1 MTKTP
6 FNQRFRLTKSKPI
19 SNDFP
24 KTAQIALAYL
34 IESLASR
41 EYQNFRFKQK
51 VTTELLRSGRQ
62 HNADENQFESFL
74 DFILFLL
81 GDMKWEQIYIFCER
95 VYDTLLAPSGTHIY
109 YGNPDDPEIEWRED
123 ESLAEIQEYFTNE
136 VNTILLEENLTY
148 HLVNGQFQR
157 RGRAQTQKSLQR
169 VGTVLSNPALAN
181 VLTHYNKA
189 REFFDEFPEPDAKN
203 CIKEAL
209 CALEACLEILSK
221 KPASKDF
228 TKVVKQ
234 LEGNDD
240 GQIPQPI
247 AQGMIKLHAYR
258 GSGQG
263 VAHAALQGSK
273 VSEVE
278 AELVLSLVASYI
290 TYLVDLLLLPEEDIP
305 F

>member
-6 FNQRFRLTKSKPI
+6 FNQRFGLAESKPI

-24 KTAQIALAYL
+24 KTAQIALTYL

-41 EYQNFRFKQK
+41 EYQNFKFKQK
-51 VTTELLRSGRQ
+51 VTTELFRSGRQ
-62 HNADENQFESFL
+62 HDADENQFGSFL
-74 DFILFLL
+74 DFVLSLL

-95 VYDTLLAPSGTHIY
+95 IYDTLLAPAGTTSY
-109 YGNPDDPEIEWRED
+109 YGNPNDPEINWEEN
-123 ESLAEIQEYFTNE
+123 ESLSEIQEYFTNE
-136 VNTILLEENLTY
+136 VNTILVEENLTY
-148 HLVNGQFQR
+148 HFVNGQFQR

-169 VGTVLSNPALAN
+169 VGTVLSNPDLAN
-181 VLTHYNKA
+181 VLSHYNKA
-189 REFFDEFPEPDAKN
+189 REFFDEFPEPDVKN
-203 CIKEAL
+203 CVKEAL

-221 KPASKDF
+221 KSASKNF

-234 LEGNDD
+234 LEGNDN

-263 VAHAALQGSK
+263 VAHAALQGSR

-290 TYLVDLLLLPEEDIP
+290 TYLVDLLLLSEEDIP